1 VRRGCVIPYAPAYS
15 TTQLLRT
22 FRGKRGKRGK
32 RDMNDFKHLSLFAW
46 SLQIGMEIAIY
57 DRKGEEEA
65 VKNCKVNW
73 PRWAGRFNKRK
84 LAIFCT
90 TDKDMDV

>member
-1 VRRGCVIPYAPAYS
+1 MRRGCVIPYAPAYS

-22 FRGKRGKRGK
+22 FRSKRGKRGKRGK

-57 DRKGEEEA
+57 DRKGE
-65 VKNCKVNW
+65 KPIWMKSIL
-73 PRWAGRFNKRK
+73 R
-84 LAIFCT
+84 
-90 TDKDMDV
+90 